1 MAQEA
6 ELQKADRERE
16 RKDAIEKGNS
26 SAHSDSSIKSA
37 NRHKPRGTKR
47 QPSPKPR
54 TEEWVQQHMHR
65 NPSTDEEIQS
75 DEQKLNDDYEKRKH
89 LYE

>member
-1 MAQEA
+1 M
-6 ELQKADRERE
+6 L
-16 RKDAIEKGNS
+16 EKGNS
-26 SAHSDSSIKSA
+26 SAHSDSSMKSA
-37 NRHKPRGTKR
+37 SFGGGLMSGITSRGAKR

-54 TEEWVQQHMHR
+54 TEEWVQQHM
-65 NPSTDEEIQS
+65 NQQPEALEEQS

>member
-1 MAQEA
+1 MPILGSE
-6 ELQKADRERE
+6 
-16 RKDAIEKGNS
+16 IEKGNS
-26 SAHSDSSIKSA
+26 SAPSDSSVKSQS
-37 NRHKPRGTKR
+37 RHKPRTVKR

-54 TEEWVQQHMHR
+54 TEEWVQQHMNQHA
-65 NPSTDEEIQS
+65 SADDEIHS